1 MIRWFHNDVEL
12 KLFEMKSDLKYRLS
26 SSNSLLLLHTSKHD
40 HGKYRCLVENQ
51 AGSDAIDL
59 HLEINGKKKKHLS
72 RLFVFFSNS
81 SFFF

>member
-40 HGKYRCLVENQ
+40 RGKYRCLVENQ
-51 AGSDAIDL
+51 AGIDALDL
-59 HLEINGKKKKHLS
+59 HLEINGKEGKKHLS
-72 RLFVFFSNS
+72 RLFVILVVFFP
-81 SFFF
+81 